1 MKPELAVADGQAEAG
16 AAAAYAEAPALAFV
30 GPEPTCGEGPASHA
44 AGPR

>member
-1 MKPELAVADGQAEAG
+1 MKPELAVADGQAD
-16 AAAAYAEAPALAFV
+16 AAAYAEVPALAFV